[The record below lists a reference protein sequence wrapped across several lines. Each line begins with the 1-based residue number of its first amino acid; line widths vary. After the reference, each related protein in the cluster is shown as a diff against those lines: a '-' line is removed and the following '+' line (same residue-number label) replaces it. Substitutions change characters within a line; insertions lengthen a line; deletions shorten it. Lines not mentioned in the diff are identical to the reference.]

1 MIWQIILVFFWGSP
15 IVYCLQKT
23 AEGDY
28 VKGLALLTVVGAYFY
43 ADHQYRKEVK
53 ESFIKDGLHYDEE
66 RDGKGLLESFFEL

>member
-28 VKGLALLTVVGAYFY
+28 VKGLALLTVVCAYFY

-53 ESFIKDGLHYDEE
+53 EVIIKSGRTYVEE
-66 RDGKGLLESFFEL
+66 RDRKGLLSTK